1 MANIQ
6 ICATVPSDTVEQIK
20 QLAERDNRS
29 ISQMISILLAVGVKE
44 KTRKRGTKDT
54 NS

>member
-6 ICATVPSDTVEQIK
+6 ICATVPSETVEVIK
-20 QLAERDNRS
+20 QLAEKDNRS

-44 KTRKRGTKDT
+44 KTRKRGAKDA